1 MFPKRE
7 MTVALCEKTLKE
19 SFTLNNL
26 KIRTAPM
33 KPFTSIVVP
42 KGALMNAMVN
52 VNIDIDALEASEKK
66 YWRKML
72 GRLSSGDR
80 MEANKR
86 EEERQ
91 RRRDRNEK
99 HIKAYQD
106 MMGWF
111 VPLESGGTLL
121 VFVMQVDLGPDI
133 PHWAF
138 LTAVAATASW
148 GMDALNRLCN
158 EK

>member
-1 MFPKRE
+1 MS
-7 MTVALCEKTLKE
+7 VALCEKVLKE
-19 SFTLNNL
+19 SFTLNFL

-33 KPFTSIVVP
+33 KPFTSIFIP
-42 KGALMNAMVN
+42 NGTLMNAMVN
-52 VNIDIDALEASEKK
+52 VNIDIDALESSQRGMS
-66 YWRKML
+66 WRKVL
-72 GRLSSGDR
+72 NRLSSSDR
-80 MEANKR
+80 VELHKR

-91 RRRDRNEK
+91 RRKDRNER

-111 VPLESGGTLL
+111 VPLEQGGTLL

-148 GMDALNRLCN
+148 GMDALNRLTN
-158 EK
+158 ES